1 MKIENNVISL
11 DDSTSFDRPS
21 IWRRLIFC
29 YSGGEK
35 TILTIP
41 DMSTDEVKNLAEVI
55 SSTDNPFVWLKLG
68 TSKDDVILINKEHF
82 LFMMSSIMSDSEVR
96 DALKP
101 NKKS

>member
-1 MKIENNVISL
+1 MKVENNVISL
-11 DDSTSFDRPS
+11 NDSVDYLNRPS

-41 DMSTDEVKNLAEVI
+41 DMSNEEVKKISEVI
-55 SSTDNPFVWLKLG
+55 SSTDNQFVWLALG

-82 LFMMSSIMSDSEVR
+82 LFMMSSIMTDEEVR
-96 DALKP
+96 SALKAD
-101 NKKS
+101 KK

>member
-1 MKIENNVISL
+1 MKFENNVISL
-11 DDSTSFDRPS
+11 NDSVDLDRPS

-41 DMSTDEVKNLAEVI
+41 DMSTEEVKKLAEVI

-82 LFMMSSIMSDSEVR
+82 LFMMSSIMTDEEARLAGKVNR
-96 DALKP
+96 K
-101 NKKS
+101 

>member
-11 DDSTSFDRPS
+11 NDSFDLNRPS

-29 YSGGEK
+29 YTGGEK

-41 DMSTDEVKNLAEVI
+41 DMSNEEVKKISEVI
-55 SSTDNPFVWLKLG
+55 SSTDNQFVWLSLG

-82 LFMMSSIMSDSEVR
+82 LFMMRSIMTDEEVR
-96 DALKP
+96 AALKA
-101 NKKS
+101 NKK

>member
-11 DDSTSFDRPS
+11 NDSFDLNRPS

-29 YSGGEK
+29 YTGGEK

-41 DMSTDEVKNLAEVI
+41 DMSNEEVKKISEVI
-55 SSTDNPFVWLKLG
+55 SSTDNQFVWLSLG

-82 LFMMSSIMSDSEVR
+82 LFMMSSIMTDEEVR
-96 DALKP
+96 AALKA
-101 NKKS
+101 NKK